1 MAGDM
6 EPLEAA
12 GRVMLLGACAKGS
25 RIKPVTRPGQI
36 WILFMAAEPLAPF
49 SNSARHC
56 EL

>member
-12 GRVMLLGACAKGS
+12 GTVMLLGACAKGS